1 MPFNPAAFAVPAPFT
16 FGTEGRNSLRSDWN
30 RRLDLSIFRS
40 FPITEAKRL
49 EFRLEAF
56 NATNTPV
63 FGIPDTTLGD
73 PNFGLVSTT
82 ASTERQLQVALKFY
96 F

>member
-1 MPFNPAAFAVPAPFT
+1 M
-16 FGTEGRNSLRSDWN
+16 GRNSLRSDWN
-30 RRLDLSIFRS
+30 RGIDLSVFRS
-40 FPITEAKRL
+40 FIITESKRL

-63 FGIPDTTLGD
+63 FGIPDNFLGD
-73 PNFGLVSTT
+73 PNFGAVSST
-82 ASTERQLQVALKFY
+82 ASTERQVQIALKLY